1 VCHQGSRKERGYGGK
16 GTLTP
21 SSHFL
26 RSDTL
31 PVGDT
36 NSSTSTHFNRL
47 RDGIRRLLET
57 NLLRH
62 AGMVE
67 KMSYLNERNI
77 HERFKFNI
85 FIYM

>member
-21 SSHFL
+21 SSHFS

-31 PVGDT
+31 PAGDT
-36 NSSTSTHFNRL
+36 NSSTLTHFNRL
-47 RDGIRRLLET
+47 RDGIRRLET

-67 KMSYLNERNI
+67 KMSYLNEM
-77 HERFKFNI
+77 K
-85 FIYM
+85 YP